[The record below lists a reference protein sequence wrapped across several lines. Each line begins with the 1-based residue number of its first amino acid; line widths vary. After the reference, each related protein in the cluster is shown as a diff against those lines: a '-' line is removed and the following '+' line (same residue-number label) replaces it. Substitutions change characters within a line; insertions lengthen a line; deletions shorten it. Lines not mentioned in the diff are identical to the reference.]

1 MRRISNAESDNS
13 NIFAPDWAVPPG
25 DLLAEE
31 LRALGMSQTD
41 LAHRTSLSIKHV
53 NQIIKR
59 NVALT
64 ADVAL
69 ALERALGVS
78 ARIWL
83 NAEAAWQ
90 AHNTA
95 LAARDSFSQFQSWLD
110 RFPINAIAAK
120 GIIGIRDDTS
130 TQVDD
135 LLRFF
140 GVTNP
145 AAFDKVWLQPQVN
158 YKRSQAN
165 KLDPYSTAT
174 WVRLAERAAQ
184 KLAINAPVYS
194 ARELRTA
201 ARELPDFTTMPLL
214 DGFKAARRSLR
225 QAGVML
231 VFVEPLDKTGL
242 FGISKTLDNGRHMIG
257 LTGRMK
263 ALDSFW
269 FAMAHEIAHILLH
282 PKRATFIDT
291 KTSMAND
298 DDDNHEEQANR
309 FASELYLPAPVREKL
324 LLAGPT
330 SVEALAREA
339 GVATA
344 MVAGQYAYLK
354 KAYPQMSKY
363 RPSIGASELRALQTP
378 EF

>member
-1 MRRISNAESDNS
+1 MSTAYNS
-13 NIFAPDWAVPPG
+13 ENGSGIFAPDWAVPPG

-31 LRALGMSQTD
+31 LKARGMSQTD
-41 LAHRTSLSIKHV
+41 LAHRTSLSVKHV

-59 NVALT
+59 NVPLT
-64 ADVAL
+64 AEVAL
-69 ALERALGVS
+69 SLERALGIS

-95 LAARDSFSQFQSWLD
+95 LAARNSFSQFQSWLD
-110 RFPINAIAAK
+110 KFPLKAMAAK
-120 GIIGIRDDTS
+120 GIIGVRDDTS

-158 YKRSQAN
+158 YKRSQTN

-174 WVRLAERAAQ
+174 WVRLAEQTAQ
-184 KLAINAPVYS
+184 KLALDAPVYS
-194 ARELRTA
+194 ARELRAA
-201 ARELPDFTTMPLL
+201 ARDLPSFTTMPLIA
-214 DGFKAARRSLR
+214 GFKAARQRLR

-242 FGISKTLDNGRHMIG
+242 FGISKTLDDGRHMIG

-298 DDDNHEEQANR
+298 DDDNQEEEANR
-309 FASELYLPAPVREKL
+309 YASELYLPAQVKEKL
-324 LLAGPT
+324 LLAGPA
-330 SVEALAREA
+330 SVEALAAEA

-344 MVAGQYAYLK
+344 IVAGQYAHLK
-354 KAYPQMSKY
+354 NAYPQMSKH
-363 RPSIGASELRALQTP
+363 RPRIESSQLRALEIP
-378 EF
+378 EL